1 MTFLESLQELLR
13 KFMDYRKAAGY
24 ATETYE
30 CTLTPYIRFCGEN
43 YPGSDGLT
51 REMLD
56 AWLPHYDYSNNTQ
69 AAFIACA
76 RQFARLARFLGKSA
90 YVPDD
95 DYTIRRIP
103 YEPYLFPD
111 HELEDFFDSV
121 DRYVPATSGKRLRHD
136 MVLPPLF
143 RMMYCCGMRP
153 GEPLMLLRR
162 DVDTRNGDVYI
173 RETKRHKDRHI
184 IMAGN
189 MRDMCMAYD
198 SAAGDRTWFFEHDG
212 KPYSTKWM
220 ASQFHRRWK
229 EAGISGHGI
238 PRPYDLRHAFAP

>member
-1 MTFLESLQELLR
+1 
-13 KFMDYRKAAGY
+13 
-24 ATETYE
+24 
-30 CTLTPYIRFCGEN
+30 
-43 YPGSDGLT
+43 
-51 REMLD
+51 
-56 AWLPHYDYSNNTQ
+56 
-69 AAFIACA
+69 
-76 RQFARLARFLGKSA
+76 
-90 YVPDD
+90 
-95 DYTIRRIP
+95 
-103 YEPYLFPD
+103 
-111 HELEDFFDSV
+111 
-121 DRYVPATSGKRLRHD
+121 

-184 IMAGN
+184 IMSGN

-198 SAAGDRTWFFEHDG
+198 SAAGDRTWFFGHDG

-220 ASQFHRRWK
+220 TSQFHRRWK

-238 PRPYDLRHAFAP
+238 PRPYDLRHAFASRNIMRWVEQDLDVMAMLPFLSSYMGHSEITSTLYYVHLLPEKLRRSAKIDWSQFSVIYGKDGVPDED